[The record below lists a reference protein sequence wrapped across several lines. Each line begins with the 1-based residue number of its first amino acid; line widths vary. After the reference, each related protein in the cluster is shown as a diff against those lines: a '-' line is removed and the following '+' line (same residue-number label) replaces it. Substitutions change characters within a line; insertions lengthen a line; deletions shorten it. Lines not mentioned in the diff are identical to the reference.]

1 VLTFGSLFAGIGGFD
16 LGLERAGMACKWQ
29 VEIDDYA
36 THILEKHWPNVARY
50 RDVRECGAANLE
62 PVDVVCGGFPC
73 QDVSV
78 AGRRQGLEGERT
90 TLWGE
95 FARIIGELRPRWVVA
110 ENVPGLLS
118 SDDGRFFGNVL
129 RDLAALGYDAEWDC
143 IPAAAVGAPHIRDRV
158 FIVAYPNGQAVG
170 QQHAYAGTWADA
182 NGLLSNVADAMG
194 SKSWQAGQRAYPPV
208 ARWWAVEPDVGGAF
222 DGVPDGMDRLGWLT
236 VEQHKC
242 ILADGIASSGGT
254 QNADAEKARARE
266 VLRVLWSKAV
276 SQDVWQQTR
285 GLVCFQ
291 ASEILQPE
299 MRQQQETSDA
309 LGNAPLEG
317 TSAPQ
322 GRLRGVWHYR
332 EFACTSCRRRLY
344 KRRSEQHTDALC
356 LVSQLLTCDCGATRL
371 GTTWQDA
378 FPSLNFWGEG
388 WERNVPRVANGVPH
402 VVDRLRCLGNAV
414 VPQVAEYIGRL
425 IMEAAS

>member
-1 VLTFGSLFAGIGGFD
+1 
-16 LGLERAGMACKWQ
+16 
-29 VEIDDYA
+29 
-36 THILEKHWPNVARY
+36 
-50 RDVRECGAANLE
+50 
-62 PVDVVCGGFPC
+62 
-73 QDVSV
+73 
-78 AGRRQGLEGERT
+78 
-90 TLWGE
+90 
-95 FARIIGELRPRWVVA
+95 
-110 ENVPGLLS
+110 
-118 SDDGRFFGNVL
+118 
-129 RDLAALGYDAEWDC
+129 
-143 IPAAAVGAPHIRDRV
+143 
-158 FIVAYPNGQAVG
+158 
-170 QQHAYAGTWADA
+170 
-182 NGLLSNVADAMG
+182 
-194 SKSWQAGQRAYPPV
+194 
-208 ARWWAVEPDVGGAF
+208 VGGAF

-388 WERNVPRVANGVPH
+388 WERNVPRVANGVPSR
-402 VVDRLRCLGNAV
+402 VDRLRCLGNAV
-414 VPQVAEYIGRL
+414 VPQVAEWIGRR
-425 IMEAAS
+425 IIEAQRQQWI